1 MSYVNSHVQLGRTY
15 WPDRMKRKRR
25 HLAVSRRFFWRR
37 DGFMGKW
44 TSFREEKHFFI
55 WRQLGIWKFLAIFFF
70 CKFFVI
76 DSHMNHL
83 PMVHFFW
90 YKDIS
95 IHALQESGDGIQSLW
110 CLSPSPCTQVTMIPI
125 HKKLMILILEIETSE
140 CVYDY
145 IYIV

>member
-1 MSYVNSHVQLGRTY
+1 MQFPGDFFGDEMDLWGNGPASG
-15 WPDRMKRKRR
+15 KRNIFSSGGSW
-25 HLAVSRRFFWRR
+25 AS
-37 DGFMGKW
+37 GN
-44 TSFREEKHFFI
+44 
-55 WRQLGIWKFLAIFFF
+55 FLRFFF

-145 IYIV
+145 IYIYIV